1 MNPYESDV
9 RILKGIGDA
18 KAKLL
23 LRLGISSVGDLLE
36 HYPVRFEDRRTV
48 TPIFSCEDGASVC
61 VTARV
66 VTPVSE
72 NYVRKGMC
80 YYKFAVCDDSGTMS
94 CTFFNNKYIKDII
107 KVGMTYT
114 FFGKIS
120 RRGRS
125 VTMLPSEFEPAASS
139 SCTKAIIP
147 VYPLTAGINQRFLR
161 NAILSALSL
170 CADYLDESL
179 PSEITQ
185 RYNLCSR
192 MYALRCIHF
201 PEDEK
206 SLEIARRRL
215 VFEEFFLLQTSLR
228 RVKENT
234 AKSVGT
240 RFSDCSV
247 EPFLEKLP
255 FSLTDAQQHV
265 LCDIMNDVSGGFCMN
280 RLVQG
285 DVGSGKTVIAAAAMY
300 LAAKNGCQA
309 AMMAPTEVLAL
320 QHFNGLSPILT
331 GLGFK
336 TALLTGSTK
345 KKEKDEIYE
354 KLQSGEISIIFGT
367 HALITEK
374 VHFHRLALTV
384 TDEQH
389 RFGVRQRA
397 LLSEKSSAAHTLV
410 MTATPI
416 PRTLALIM
424 YGDMD
429 ISFIDSLPPG
439 RQKIDTFCIDRGK
452 LERMYGFIRRETA
465 AGNRAYIVCP
475 SVEES
480 ADIPMAAVT
489 SLFKEL
495 NEKVFPDIPMGLVHG
510 KMKPAEKEKA
520 MRDFSDGTTKILVAT
535 TVIEVGVNVPE
546 ATVMAVLDA
555 ERFGLSQLHQLR
567 GRVGRGK
574 TKSYCILVCN
584 SDSDTVMQR
593 MKIMTE
599 SRDGFK
605 ISETDLALR
614 GPGDFFGTRQHGI
627 LNLKIA
633 SLANDMEVLK
643 ESGTAAEE
651 LLRSDPGLSHE
662 NHIRLRKRT
671 DSLISRLNL

>member
-1 MNPYESDV
+1 MNPYESDICV
-9 RILKGIGDA
+9 LKGIGDA

-48 TPIFSCEDGASVC
+48 TPIFNCEDGTVAT
-61 VTARV
+61 VTVRV

-72 NYVRKGMC
+72 SRVRKGMC
-80 YYKFAVCDDSGTMS
+80 LYKFSVCDDSGTMS
-94 CTFFNNKYIKDII
+94 CTFFNNKYIKDMIR
-107 KVGMTYT
+107 VGALYT
-114 FFGKIS
+114 FYGKIS
-120 RRGRS
+120 RRRNH
-125 VTMLPSEFEPAASS
+125 VEMLPSEFEPAASS
-139 SCTKAIIP
+139 VCTKAIIP
-147 VYPLTAGINQRFLR
+147 IYALTAGINQRFLR

-170 CADYLDESL
+170 CSDSVGETL
-179 PSEITQ
+179 PAEITD
-185 RYNLCSR
+185 RHKLCGKL
-192 MYALRCIHF
+192 YALRSIHF
-201 PEDEK
+201 PADEK
-206 SLEIARRRL
+206 SLEIARKRL
-215 VFEEFFLLQTSLR
+215 VFEEFFLLQTALR
-228 RVKENT
+228 RVKQNT
-234 AKSVGT
+234 AKSVGI
-240 RFSDCSV
+240 RFSDC
-247 EPFLEKLP
+247 ELAPFLEKLP
-255 FSLTDAQQHV
+255 FELTNAQQRV
-265 LCDIMNDVSGGFCMN
+265 LCDISNDVSCGFCMN

-309 AMMAPTEVLAL
+309 AMMAPTEVLAA
-320 QHFNGLSPILT
+320 QHFNDLSPILAE
-331 GLGFK
+331 LGFRS
-336 TALLTGSTK
+336 ALLTGSTK
-345 KKEKDEIYE
+345 KKDKDEIYRCLE
-354 KLQSGEISIIFGT
+354 SGEINAVFGT

-374 VHFHRLALTV
+374 VRFHRLALAV

-397 LLSEKSSAAHTLV
+397 RLSEKSEAVHTLI

-439 RQKIDTFCIDRGK
+439 RQEIDTFCIDRGK
-452 LERMYGFIRRETA
+452 LARMYGFIRREVES
-465 AGNRAYIVCP
+465 GNRAYIVCP

-480 ADIPMAAVT
+480 EDIPMTAVT
-489 SLFKEL
+489 SLYREL
-495 NEKVFPDIPMGLVHG
+495 SENVFPDIPVGLVHG
-510 KMKPAEKEKA
+510 KMKPADKECA
-520 MRDFSDGTTKILVAT
+520 MRDFSCGATKILVAT

-546 ATVMAVLDA
+546 ATVIAVLDA

-593 MKIMTE
+593 MKIMTK

-614 GPGDFFGTRQHGI
+614 GPGEFFGTRQHG
-627 LNLKIA
+627 LPNLKIA

-643 ESGTAAEE
+643 ESGIAAER
-651 LLRSDPGLSHE
+651 LLSSDPGLTHE
-662 NHIRLRKRT
+662 NHLALKSLT
-671 DSLISRLNL
+671 DTLIGKLNL